1 MIVSILLVP
10 AIAYLFY
17 DSWLG
22 LVPGAVAGGL
32 YYLEWKKEKKKSD
45 RRKTL
50 LEFKSLM
57 SAVDAAIEGGYSL
70 ENAFIL
76 AERDIGELYGRKC
89 RLLARLRIMNRRIS
103 LHEPVD
109 KVLSELAE
117 EDGIEEIRAFA
128 DVIGII
134 RKTGGNTIRIVR
146 ESVRTISER
155 IDVENDIAAIIA
167 GKRLEQ
173 KIMVLMPFVII
184 FYTRLTMG
192 RFMSTLYEGAAG
204 RIFMTVMLG
213 IVLSADRVGKRITD
227 IEV

>member
-1 MIVSILLVP
+1 MAHVRGS
-10 AIAYLFY
+10 
-17 DSWLG
+17 
-22 LVPGAVAGGL
+22 
-32 YYLEWKKEKKKSD
+32 
-45 RRKTL
+45 
-50 LEFKSLM
+50 
-57 SAVDAAIEGGYSL
+57 
-70 ENAFIL
+70 
-76 AERDIGELYGRKC
+76 
-89 RLLARLRIMNRRIS
+89 
-103 LHEPVD
+103 
-109 KVLSELAE
+109 
-117 EDGIEEIRAFA
+117 
-128 DVIGII
+128 I
-134 RKTGGNTIRIVR
+134 RKTGGNTIRIMR

-213 IVLSADRVGKRITD
+213 IVLIADRVGKRITD